1 MSLSLIKYLVLD
13 EADRMLDMGFEPQI
27 RRIVEQED
35 MTPIPH
41 RQTLMFSATFPKEI
55 QRLAGDFL
63 HDCIQTNKHDLFLLT
78 YADIFLRVG
87 RISTT
92 ENITQ
97 RFELVNENDKRSM
110 LLDLLTSIQVFS
122 YGLVSLNT
130 YDYCRV

>member
-1 MSLSLIKYLVLD
+1 MTSCTTVSKLI
-13 EADRMLDMGFEPQI
+13 
-27 RRIVEQED
+27 
-35 MTPIPH
+35 
-41 RQTLMFSATFPKEI
+41 
-55 QRLAGDFL
+55 
-63 HDCIQTNKHDLFLLT
+63 KHDLFLLT